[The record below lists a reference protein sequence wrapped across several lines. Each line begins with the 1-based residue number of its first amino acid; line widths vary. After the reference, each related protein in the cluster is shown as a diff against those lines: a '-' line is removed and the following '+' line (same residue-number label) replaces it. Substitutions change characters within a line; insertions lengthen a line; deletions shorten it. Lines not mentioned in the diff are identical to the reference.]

1 MSDDGPHGDAV
12 RVDGGDLLLN
22 VKARPGARV
31 DRVRGVKGGLLQ
43 VDVAAP
49 PEDGKATE
57 RLLAFL
63 AAELG
68 VARRDVELVSGGFAR
83 FKRVRVRGISEVPD
97 ELLAHQIQNR

>member
-1 MSDDGPHGDAV
+1 MIEAAIRIEGT
-12 RVDGGDLLLN
+12 DLLIN
-22 VKARPGARV
+22 VKARPGART
-31 DRVRGVKGGLLQ
+31 DRIRGIKGGLLQ

-63 AAELG
+63 AERCG

-83 FKRVRVRGISEVPD
+83 FKRIRIKGLTTVP
-97 ELLAHQIQNR
+97 EALFTA

>member
-57 RLLAFL
+57 RLLGFL
-63 AAELG
+63 AGRCG

-83 FKRVRVRGISEVPD
+83 FKRVRVKGLAVVPQG
-97 ELLAHQIQNR
+97 LLDG